1 MDSNS
6 IGMTQF
12 MMGRISS
19 KNLTLSEA
27 VSQLKEN
34 AYTRTIKETLIHYC
48 GGNVTDDALLKKRV
62 TDLLAQSDPEAKR
75 ESIER
80 KVNNWMKGNLQ
91 YIGKRAALQLA
102 FSLHLL
108 VEDADQLL
116 IRLSGECLH
125 WRDPEDII
133 WVFGLEN
140 RLTFPRTEE
149 ISQRLLKKLEQRK
162 SRDEREDVMTFMVKS
177 RVMDL
182 RTEEELEAFLEGS
195 QDELGKLHN
204 TAYSLFTQFLTL
216 LGLPEMNDF
225 LPDVREMPVKE
236 IVATY
241 MYNRFIPRV
250 NPSGKKK
257 KEMTASTLSAIQ
269 RDIRQNWPDEV
280 VLSRMVHRETDVTR
294 KVLIL
299 LFLACDGGESEY
311 GDFSVDTPEDVF
323 QDMYARMNRMLMSCG
338 FAPLDARTPFDW
350 MVLYCMCADESIYI
364 EENVQRFL
372 SEIFSLDREAPED

>member
-6 IGMTQF
+6 MGMTQF
-12 MMGRISS
+12 IMGRISS

-27 VSQLKEN
+27 VSQLREN
-34 AYTRTIKETLIHYC
+34 AYTRTIKETLTHYC
-48 GGNVTDDALLKKRV
+48 GGGADDALLKKRV
-62 TDLLAQSDPEAKR
+62 TDLLAQSDPAAKR

-80 KVNNWMKGNLQ
+80 KVSNWMKGDLQ

-140 RLTFPRTEE
+140 RLTFPQTEE

-162 SRDEREDVMTFMVKS
+162 SRDEREDVMTFMVKG

-216 LGLPEMNDF
+216 LGLPEMNDL
-225 LPDVREMPVKE
+225 LPDAREMPVKE

-250 NPSGKKK
+250 NTAEKKK
-257 KEMTASTLSAIQ
+257 KEMTASAQSAIQ
-269 RDIRQNWPDEV
+269 RDIRQNWPDEI

-323 QDMYARMNRMLMSCG
+323 QDMYARMNRMLLSCG

-372 SEIFSLDREAPED
+372 SEIFSLGGEAPED